1 MKFKTYFLIF
11 ICVFFVICKYS
22 PIIFYTIFLLLISY
36 IYILFIDGAS
46 AKYKFG
52 SKISFGKGS
61 FHGSTH
67 GRSRGTLHGTSRGSL
82 SGTSYRFPYGRTSN
96 RANSNQGVHDY
107 GVSNSKP
114 SHSTGNSA
122 GNLMCYII

>member
-1 MKFKTYFLIF
+1 MKFKTYFFIF

-22 PIIFYTIFLLLISY
+22 QIIFYTIFLLLICY
-36 IYILFIDGAS
+36 IYTLFIDGTS

-61 FHGSTH
+61 FHGSTN
-67 GRSRGTLHGTSRGSL
+67 GRSRGTSH
-82 SGTSYRFPYGRTSN
+82 GTSYRFPYGGTSN
-96 RANSNQGVHDY
+96 RAKSNQRVHDY